1 MALSRL
7 MWLLVPLTALA
18 ADPQRT
24 FFVAPGGSDDDPGT
38 EARPFRTL
46 EKSRDAVRA
55 INAKMTGDIAVVL
68 RGGTYPLARTL
79 VFGPEDSGTN
89 GHNVIYKALDGQTPV
104 LSGGRAVTGW
114 TQDGARWKAKTDIP
128 NFRQL
133 YVNGVRAVR
142 ARGNPPP
149 GIALHGDD
157 GYRLPKADMAAWGN
171 QDDVEFCYIV
181 TWTHSRCKVK
191 SIAREGE
198 APAEPRAGEKT
209 APPERRPPADPKGS
223 DGAIVTM
230 LQPHFTMARTK
241 EGVQVKLPNYI
252 ENALELLDEPGEWY
266 LDRKASTVY
275 YMPRPGEDMAKAEV
289 IAPALER
296 LIELRGTLDKP
307 VHSIQFVGL
316 TFAHATWL
324 QPSEIGHP
332 DVQANFLNDA
342 TKLIKRSGTVTT
354 THNEQLKSP
363 SNIVCHAAK
372 AIRFEGCTFTKLGSG
387 ALDIESGSQ
396 GNAVVGC
403 RFHDIS
409 GTAIQIGDVLKDDH
423 HPDDPR
429 KIVKGNSVTN
439 CLIHD
444 CGVEFKGSVGIFAGY
459 TEATTIAHNEIR
471 DLPYSGVSV
480 GWGWGEEDAGGGA
493 YGQKPFY
500 DTPTTAKNN
509 RVEFNHIHHVMRDLA
524 DGGGIY
530 TLSIQPGTVIRGN
543 HIHDNRGG
551 PGGIYLD
558 EGSGQIEIA
567 GNLVYAVPKPMNYN
581 NAAQKRRA
589 TCNEHDNFF
598 NAKPEDHKP
607 VVEAAGIEP
616 AWRGKLKTGRPPEG
630 GTTNPRP
637 PEGGTTNELA
647 VVSDYDG
654 GDYFWVRAGHGGPAH
669 KQPMHGM
676 REAWV
681 FNRAMTW
688 LDERDG
694 VEGAVICYSNQSPL
708 PLTGKKQVSRWF
720 TSKANELADIDD
732 ETTRFVKKDAKAE
745 FDHALLPALQ
755 FHIEQHPTAEL
766 EVTEATHPWQFVVAV
781 KGRSGP
787 PLYASPWQ
795 DRPGKLTVELLKLF
809 RDKGYERHFAQLT
822 FALFVHTPPVGG
834 ASLPRANEASVAFRL
849 RLNGQAAIIASLPV
863 IRTGE
868 RAKVEGLPVYAV
880 VLDEHGKRLGKD
892 TVAVAAKV
900 QGLDWD
906 STDARVPPIPL
917 GRAVAEL
924 SEVGDGVWRG
934 RLRGL
939 RVPDSP
945 AELRVTWNNA
955 ARGPLTTTL
964 RVQLTHS
971 GQFIGYDE
979 KLKLLTEGGKAIGPF
994 AGSYRGA
1001 PMFKGIG
1008 TPQESLVQGQEQW
1021 AAVQGTVH
1029 EGQHFNHGGPLYSF
1043 NWWESL
1049 TEKELDADYAYL
1061 ARCGWSVVH
1070 LCQGWWLWE
1079 RLDAGGRIAPHG
1091 AEQLAAVTAAARRNG
1106 LRLHLALSH
1115 YPLGKQS
1122 APYAQYLEAG
1132 YQRGDYGKPDSKFY
1146 AMFKDYLTHFATLF
1160 RDDTGISGFTAA
1172 GEGDPDCGPAFVNA
1186 VHDFVKSRD
1195 PNHVFLCEPHH
1206 GMRTDPNSYRK
1217 AGWKP
1222 LLGGMRT
1229 YFVDKQLIE
1238 SVAAQFHLAALGHV
1252 FMAEGIFWGYSGGPT
1267 QTDRYR
1273 ERVRETFYTG
1283 LALRNPIMMTWEER
1297 VVEDERQVLGE
1308 VRRAVDW
1315 SKPFQRPRL
1324 AIRVGNESL
1333 PDAGGRALVRY
1344 EHALSRTPLD
1354 YACVWGDEQVPP
1366 DTLHTIDA
1374 RQPFEEPA
1382 FASDGGKLPDALKAE
1397 MPLRLPQGF
1406 AATYSWSQDRTQLLA
1421 FLRSTQQVPFSAST
1435 TEAGHYTYADT
1446 TRIIELDG
1454 PIDTWE
1460 VECVKPGA
1468 IQLHVYRVEGDQMI
1482 RVGESDTVEMKQ
1494 PGLNR
1499 FSLPKPISAKKGD
1512 ILGCYI
1518 RSEDVHIAAESG
1530 GRMLFIEGRLADAR
1544 TPLKSWEAEPKTAR
1558 IAAFNA
1564 AEAARPRPPAAAP
1577 APAAGIVLQN
1587 FPDAKLTFRLYDLAA
1602 KKPVAEGQFSKAHV
1616 LAPPAHGRHLFLL
1629 VLGEANAIR
1638 GTP

>member
-1 MALSRL
+1 MGPSRL
-7 MWLLVPLTALA
+7 IWLLIPLA
-18 ADPQRT
+18 ALGAEPPQT
-24 FFVAPGGSDDDPGT
+24 FFVSPSGADENAGT
-38 EARPFRTL
+38 ETRPFRTI
-46 EKSRDAVRA
+46 ERARDAVRK

-79 VFGPEDSGTN
+79 AFGPEDSGTN
-89 GHNVIYKALDGQTPV
+89 GHDIVYKAFEGETLI
-104 LSGGRAVTGW
+104 LSGGKPVTGW

-133 YVNGVRAVR
+133 YVNGVRATR
-142 ARGNPPP
+142 ARGNAPP
-149 GIALHGDD
+149 GIALHGSD
-157 GYRLPKADMAAWGN
+157 GYKLPRADLADWRN
-171 QDDVEFCYIV
+171 QEDIEFCYLV

-191 SIAREGE
+191 SIAKEG
-198 APAEPRAGEKT
+198 
-209 APPERRPPADPKGS
+209 

-241 EGVQVKLPNYI
+241 EGVQVKLPNTI

-266 LDRKASTVY
+266 LDRKAHVVY

-289 IAPALER
+289 VAPAIER
-296 LIELRGTLDKP
+296 LVELRGTLDKP
-307 VHSIQFVGL
+307 VHNIQFVGL

-332 DVQANFLNDA
+332 DVQANFLNDQNR
-342 TKLIKRSGTVTT
+342 LLKRSGTVTT
-354 THNEQLKSP
+354 VHNEQLKSP
-363 SNIVCHAAK
+363 SNVVCHAAK
-372 AIRFEGCTFTKLGSG
+372 AVRFEGCTFTKLGSG
-387 ALDIESGSQ
+387 ALDIEFGSQ
-396 GNAVVGC
+396 DNAVIGC
-403 RFHDIS
+403 HFRDIS

-444 CGVEFKGSVGIFAGY
+444 CGVEFKGSVGVFVGY
-459 TEATTIAHNEIR
+459 TDGTVVAHNEIR
-471 DLPYSGVSV
+471 DLPYTGVSV

-500 DTPTTAKNN
+500 DTPTAAKNN
-509 RVEFNHIHHVMRDLA
+509 RVELNYIHHVMRELH

-558 EGSGQIEIA
+558 EGSGQIEVT
-567 GNLVYAVPKPMNYN
+567 GNCVYNVPRPMNYN
-581 NAAQKRRA
+581 NAAQNRRA
-589 TCNEHDNFF
+589 TCNEHDNVFGL
-598 NAKPEDHKP
+598 AP
-607 VVEAAGIEP
+607 VPAFPKAAEGAGIEP
-616 AWRGKLKTGRPPEG
+616 AWREKLLGKNGAARPPEG
-630 GTTNPRP
+630 GTTNA
-637 PEGGTTNELA
+637 LA

-654 GDYFWVRAGHGGPAH
+654 GDYFWVRDGQ
-669 KQPMHGM
+669 KQPMHGI

-688 LDERDG
+688 LDDKDG

-720 TSKANELADIDD
+720 TSKANELSDLDD
-732 ETTRFVKKDAKAE
+732 ETTRFVKRDAKAE

-755 FHIEQHPTAEL
+755 FHIEQHPVAEL
-766 EVTEATHPWQFVVAV
+766 EVTEATHPWQFVVAI

-795 DRPGKLTVELLKLF
+795 EKPGKLTVELLKLY
-809 RDKGYERHFAQLT
+809 RAKGYQRHFAQLT
-822 FALFVHTPPVGG
+822 FALFVHTTEPED
-834 ASLPRANEASVAFRL
+834 EARISFRL
-849 RLNGQAAIIASLPV
+849 RLNGQAAIIPALPI
-863 IRTGE
+863 IRTAE
-868 RAKVEGLPVYAV
+868 RAKAEGVPIYAI
-880 VLDEHGKRLGKD
+880 VLGDKGERLGKGS
-892 TVAVAAKV
+892 VEV
-900 QGLDWD
+900 
-906 STDARVPPIPL
+906 STWVGEKQIHLAD
-917 GRAVAEL
+917 
-924 SEVGDGVWRG
+924 VGDGIWKAV
-934 RLRGL
+934 LRELPVGVN
-939 RVPDSP
+939 RVQLGAAWPR
-945 AELRVTWNNA
+945 AMRV
-955 ARGPLTTTL
+955 PLTTILDIHITDG
-964 RVQLTHS
+964 R
-971 GQFIGYDE
+971 FIGYDE
-979 KLKLLTEGGKAIGPF
+979 KLKLLTEGGKPVGPF

-1029 EGQHFNHGGPLYSF
+1029 EGQHFNHGGPLYGF

-1049 TEKELDADYAYL
+1049 TEKELDSDYAYL

-1106 LRLHLALSH
+1106 LHLHLALSH

-1122 APYAQYLEAG
+1122 APYAQYIEAG

-1146 AMFKDYLTHFATLF
+1146 AMFKDYLAHFTTLF

-1172 GEGDPDCGPAFVNA
+1172 GEGDPDCGPTFVNA
-1186 VHDFVKSRD
+1186 VRDFVTSRD
-1195 PNHVFLCEPHH
+1195 PNHLFLCEPHH
-1206 GMRTDPNSYRK
+1206 GMRSDPNSYRK

-1229 YFVDKQLIE
+1229 YFVDRQPIE

-1283 LALRNPIMMTWEER
+1283 LALRNLIMMTWEER
-1297 VVEDERQVLGE
+1297 VVEDERQVLDH

-1324 AIRVGNESL
+1324 AIRVGKESL
-1333 PDAGGRALVRY
+1333 VDAGGKGLLRY
-1344 EHALSRTPLD
+1344 EVALSRFPLD
-1354 YACVWGDEQVPP
+1354 YACLWGDEPAP
-1366 DTLHTIDA
+1366 DGTLFTIDA
-1374 RQPFEEPA
+1374 RQPFDEPA
-1382 FASDGGKLPDALKAE
+1382 FASDGGKLPDALKAD

-1421 FLRSTQQVPFSAST
+1421 FLRSTSPAPHRGAAGT
-1435 TEAGHYTYADT
+1435 TEAGHFTYADT
-1446 TRIIELDG
+1446 TRIIERDG
-1454 PIDTWE
+1454 PLDTWE

-1468 IQLHVYRVEGDQMI
+1468 IQLHVYRVEGEEMV
-1482 RVGESDTVEMKQ
+1482 RVGESEMAEMKQ
-1494 PGLNR
+1494 PGPNR
-1499 FSLPKPISAKKGD
+1499 FKLGKPIAAKKGD
-1512 ILGCYI
+1512 LIGFYI
-1518 RSEDVHIAAESG
+1518 RSEDVHAAAEPG

-1544 TPLKSWEAEPKTAR
+1544 TPLKSWQSEPKTAR
-1558 IAAFNA
+1558 ISAFNA
-1564 AEAARPRPPAAAP
+1564 AEAARPKLPIATP

-1587 FPDAKLTFRLYDLAA
+1587 FPEAKLAYRLYDLAE
-1602 KKPVAEGQFSKAHV
+1602 KKLVAQGDFVKG
-1616 LAPPAHGRHLFLL
+1616 LTLGAPGGARHLFLL
-1629 VLGEANAIR
+1629 VKDHE
-1638 GTP
+1638 